1 MEGPGNTVVTGTV
14 THTTMRPLLLCLS
27 VVLSS
32 GGILI
37 GSAGQAPAGGPLAQ
51 PPAYRLEA
59 GDQIEIRFFYNP
71 ELNEKV
77 DIRPDGRISMPLV
90 GQILAAGETVESL
103 TTHLT
108 GLYKPILKQ
117 AELTVQVRSFVG
129 RKFIVG
135 GDVQRPGVFPLIGG
149 QTILGA
155 IMEAGGL
162 KSTSKRDRVILV
174 RRSPAGTPETIEISL
189 KRQGTRFPGQAL
201 MEIQPYDMVLVDES
215 GVAKANR
222 FVEQNITKML
232 PVVLTTGFTYLFGG
246 TFIR

>member
-1 MEGPGNTVVTGTV
+1 
-14 THTTMRPLLLCLS
+14 MRPLLLCLS
-27 VVLSS
+27 IVLAGS
-32 GGILI
+32 GFLI
-37 GSAGQAPAGGPLAQ
+37 GDGGQAGPVAGSAS
-51 PPAYRLEA
+51 PPSYRLEA

-77 DIRPDGRISMPLV
+77 DIRPDGKISMPLV
-90 GQILAAGETVESL
+90 GQVQAAGETVESL
-103 TTHLT
+103 TSRLT

-135 GDVQRPGVFPLIGG
+135 GDVQRPGVFPLIGS
-149 QTILGA
+149 QTVLGA

-189 KRQGTRFPGQAL
+189 KRQGTKLPGLAL

-246 TFIR
+246 TLVR

>member
-1 MEGPGNTVVTGTV
+1 
-14 THTTMRPLLLCLS
+14 MRPLLFCLS
-27 VVLSS
+27 SVLAGS
-32 GGILI
+32 GFLI
-37 GSAGQAPAGGPLAQ
+37 GDSGQTGPAAGSPS

-77 DIRPDGRISMPLV
+77 DIRPDGKISMPLV
-90 GQILAAGETVESL
+90 GQVQAAGETVESL
-103 TTHLT
+103 TARLT

-135 GDVQRPGVFPLIGG
+135 GDVQRPGVFPLIGS
-149 QTILGA
+149 QTVLGA

-189 KRQGTRFPGQAL
+189 KRQGTKFPGQAL

-246 TFIR
+246 TVIR